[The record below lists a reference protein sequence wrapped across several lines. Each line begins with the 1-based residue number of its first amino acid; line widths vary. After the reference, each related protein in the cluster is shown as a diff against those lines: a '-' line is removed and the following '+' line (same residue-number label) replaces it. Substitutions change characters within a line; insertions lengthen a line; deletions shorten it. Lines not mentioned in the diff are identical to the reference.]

1 MYEESPRHRSKPLE
15 CIVDVVMSTATLP
28 PKPRIAII
36 GGGPSGLVL
45 LLTLLKRGI
54 PATLYEREADSHSRA
69 QLGGMLD
76 LEWDS
81 GQRAL
86 RENGLEAEFIKHSRA
101 GDAEETRVCGK
112 DGVLVFHLKPER
124 TISVDDSANLRDAR
138 PEIDRRILRE
148 LLLNAIPADSVKWGY
163 SLVSVRPL
171 GGGQHELTF
180 ANGHTTISD
189 ILVGADGA
197 HSRIRPLLSSA
208 TPLYHGVTGPEISIP
223 PDVAA
228 LPENSDINDAI
239 GLGSMYASEGKKLFF
254 TQRNGDG
261 RIRAYV
267 WHCAPLEWSLPSDPK
282 AAKQVL
288 LDMYKDWAPFVRK
301 FIQIC
306 DENAIYTRPLLYLPV
321 GHRWEHKP
329 GVTIIGDAAHLMSP
343 FAGAGA
349 NLAMVDGLEL
359 GLTLADA
366 ISQGLD
372 ADAREAAVAKWEE
385 TMSARAEKF
394 ADMAARNLEAST
406 GPDAPHSMA
415 NAWRRAIELAAQSR
429 AED

>member
-1 MYEESPRHRSKPLE
+1 
-15 CIVDVVMSTATLP
+15 
-28 PKPRIAII
+28 
-36 GGGPSGLVL
+36 
-45 LLTLLKRGI
+45 
-54 PATLYEREADSHSRA
+54 
-69 QLGGMLD
+69 MLD

-124 TISVDDSANLRDAR
+124 TISVDDKASLRDAR
-138 PEIDRRILRE
+138 PEIDRRVLRE
-148 LLLNAIPADSVKWGY
+148 LLLGAISADAVRWGY
-163 SLVSVRPL
+163 VLVSARPL
-171 GGGQHELTF
+171 EGGQHELTF
-180 ANGHTTISD
+180 ANGHTTITD

-197 HSRIRPLLSSA
+197 HSRVRPLLSPA
-208 TPLYHGVTGPEISIP
+208 TPQYHGVIGPEISIP

-228 LPENSDINDAI
+228 LPENRDIIEAI
-239 GLGSMYASEGKKLFF
+239 GSGSTYASEGKRMFF

-261 RIRAYV
+261 RIRAYA

-288 LDMYKDWAPFVRK
+288 LGMYEDWAPWVRK
-301 FIQIC
+301 FIENC
-306 DENAIYTRPLLYLPV
+306 DEQAIYVRPLLYLPV

-359 GLTLADA
+359 GLVLADA
-366 ISQGLD
+366 ITKGLD
-372 ADAREAAVAKWEE
+372 AEAREAAVAKWEE
-385 TMSARAEKF
+385 TMSARAEKY

-406 GPDAPHSMA
+406 GPEAPHSVA
-415 NAWRRAIELAAQSR
+415 NAWRKAVELAAQSR
-429 AED
+429 AAE